1 MHNAQI
7 AVSDQQSAVSN
18 WQSAVGNR
26 QPESVS
32 GDREGGEGWRG
43 KHGRTEEG
51 RMEGGRKS
59 KGVSQARKRH
69 GFTVS
74 ATGVASM
81 EDDRNSLNF
90 FIVEQQKI

>member
-1 MHNAQI
+1 
-7 AVSDQQSAVSN
+7 
-18 WQSAVGNR
+18 
-26 QPESVS
+26 
-32 GDREGGEGWRG
+32 
-43 KHGRTEEG
+43 
-51 RMEGGRKS
+51 MEGGRKS